1 MLLPTRCCLLVYLQV
16 ALILVLV
23 RWMMG
28 FIFPKKDLHYLD
40 TALPKWMYKCP
51 SLCCGRKK
59 SKKRQCL
66 EMSNLMVYEE
76 EPYQRPSTAVSE
88 GVALSTAL
96 GGGNHSR
103 RPPQWPYNIPLEDF

>member
-88 GVALSTAL
+88 DVALSTAM

-103 RPPQWPYNIPLEDF
+103 RPPQWPYNVPLEDF